1 MKNQYLGDVGDYG
14 KYGML
19 RFFARNNIRIAV
31 NWYLTPDDGSTD
43 GKHIT
48 YLNNNAMRRYD
59 EKLFDLLAA
68 MVRAG
73 DRNVITFEEQD
84 AISGATYYHQL
95 LHDEGKSRSDKSA
108 YRDGWHKAALEASK
122 DAELVFLDPDN
133 GACEKEAVNTKN
145 SIKYCYADEI
155 ADYYE
160 RGQNVV
166 YYCSKGRRTYE
177 QWEDTKA
184 LMKRRLQDARIAIIT
199 FHKGTQRSYV
209 FVLHKENFRIYTELI
224 KKFLRAWP
232 KVFSEESV
240 GTGRLDGGKTGE
252 LFCVTDSKGIELTIE
267 ECEDGWVNI
276 RFSDRKNSYS
286 RISIDHLFSK
296 LR

>member
-48 YLNNNAMRRYD
+48 YLNNNVMLRYD

-84 AISGATYYHQL
+84 AISGATYNHQL

-133 GACEKEAVNTKN
+133 GACEKEAVNKKIPS
-145 SIKYCYADEI
+145 SIVILMRLLIIMNEDKTWFITVQKA
-155 ADYYE
+155 A
-160 RGQNVV
+160 GLM
-166 YYCSKGRRTYE
+166 SSGRI
-177 QWEDTKA
+177 
-184 LMKRRLQDARIAIIT
+184 RRL
-199 FHKGTQRSYV
+199 
-209 FVLHKENFRIYTELI
+209 
-224 KKFLRAWP
+224 
-232 KVFSEESV
+232 
-240 GTGRLDGGKTGE
+240 
-252 LFCVTDSKGIELTIE
+252 
-267 ECEDGWVNI
+267 
-276 RFSDRKNSYS
+276 
-286 RISIDHLFSK
+286 
-296 LR
+296 